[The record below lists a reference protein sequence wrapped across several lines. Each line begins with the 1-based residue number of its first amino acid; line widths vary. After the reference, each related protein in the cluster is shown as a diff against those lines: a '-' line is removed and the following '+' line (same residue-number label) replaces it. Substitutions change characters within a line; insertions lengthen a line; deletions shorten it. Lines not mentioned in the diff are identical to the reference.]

1 MSYKNYNINY
11 LIDYDNEY
19 PLRFAKNKNDLDEN
33 LNNYCQPV
41 RLYYDPQKDIFK
53 KYNSKNIN
61 NNFVKSLFT
70 RFYNKNINELYVQ
83 INFYFDNIDLLKI
96 GANQIHIV
104 DLKENK
110 IAHLLIPNSDSEWFI
125 NEIDTQLNI
134 QKEKFTINTPLIQNC
149 DKSVPYFITDY
160 IKGNSLVKL
169 TATNHDEIVRKLF
182 KFYSEQESIIIKN
195 NKEEFDRIV
204 LRLKE
209 NMELISSNNTQVF
222 NTKIKELI
230 DKIQING
237 ISKSNRNLFFSE
249 IVHGDLNYK
258 ENIIKTID
266 GKLFFID
273 WEMSRSANILYDYFY
288 MLLYELSQQKNIEN
302 SILFNYFSCSQMKL
316 LSQEVNKQL
325 DLQLDP
331 NAILNYFCLAILD
344 MFLYKILIIKKK
356 RIQPMNKIELKKRFL
371 SLEKYLD
378 KIYVILDKAIK
389 NNDNINEKKY

>member
-41 RLYYDPQKDIFK
+41 RLYYDPKKDIFK
-53 KYNSKNIN
+53 KYNSKYIN

-149 DKSVPYFITDY
+149 DKTVPYFITDY

-222 NTKIKELI
+222 NAKIKELI

-237 ISKSNRNLFFSE
+237 ISKSNRKLFFSE

-258 ENIIKTID
+258 ENIIKSID

-288 MLLYELSQQKNIEN
+288 MLLYELSQQKYIEN
-302 SILFNYFSCSQMKL
+302 SILFNYFSCSQMKS

-325 DLQLDP
+325 DLQLKP

-356 RIQPMNKIELKKRFL
+356 RIQPMNKMELKKRFL

-378 KIYVILDKAIK
+378 KIYVILNKAIK
-389 NNDNINEKKY
+389 NNDNINEKRY